1 MFIRECC
8 TKVIHLE
15 VHSKEADSIEAL
27 FVKLEVPWILR
38 NSVSKHLAFE
48 FGPIV
53 ADESRSM
60 IPPELIKKCYRTERG
75 ESRIH
80 GVSNLRC

>member
-15 VHSKEADSIEAL
+15 VHSKEVGSIEAS

-48 FGPIV
+48 FDPIV
-53 ADESRSM
+53 ADEFRSM
-60 IPPELIKKCYRTERG
+60 DSARVDQEVLSY
-75 ESRIH
+75 
-80 GVSNLRC
+80 